1 MSITYFQEVAYAMV
15 RNKTV
20 FPLVIEEEIELHPKL
35 AELEVF
41 KGLIDR
47 KNPNWIKLQE
57 IVNTYKSFLQSSKP
71 T

>member
-1 MSITYFQEVAYAMV
+1 MGLCYGP
-15 RNKTV
+15 NKIV
-20 FPLVIEEEIELHPKL
+20 FPLVIEEGIELHPKL

-47 KNPNWIKLQE
+47 KNPNWMKLQE

-71 T
+71 TE